1 MDNKTYNYIKDSAVR
16 ILTYMAAGLFLYTYV
31 AEPIVTSIKQT
42 NIKLDSINS
51 RIDTVFCEGRTFKV
65 ELQ

>member
-1 MDNKTYNYIKDSAVR
+1 
-16 ILTYMAAGLFLYTYV
+16 MAAGLFLYTYV

-42 NIKLDSINS
+42 NIKLDSINA
-51 RIDTVFCEGRTFKV
+51 RIYTTFCEGRTFKV